1 MKNTHLEHLEDNIL
15 NGGSQGGKEA
25 VAFLRSLGDM
35 LEQGGADTRVT
46 VKWDGAPAVIC
57 GTNPENGRFFVGTK
71 SVFNKTDPKIIYSE
85 EDVERMYAPGQLAE
99 KLKASYKY
107 LSTLSIPEVV
117 QGDLLFT
124 DDKYEANIGGDTC
137 VAFQPNTIVYAVPKD
152 SDIGQKIDEAKFGIV
167 FHTAYSGRT
176 LDTMSASFGN
186 IRVQGNTNV
195 FVTSSDFKNASGEAN
210 MTATEKTVYTNL
222 VNKTEG
228 SLKQA
233 SRFLDLMK
241 VNDMNKFTL
250 NIMFKTFF
258 NRYVR
263 DGKCLDGA
271 RATAS
276 DFAQKFSNALD
287 KEIASKKM
295 KGGKKLMQMARK
307 AAIKVLRK
315 KLVGKDK
322 AAKYSLL
329 SMADNK
335 QIDLKVKKNQAKIA
349 PLARKLLPQVRKD
362 TMARVKQARQ
372 TPQNNEYIP
381 ESKLTGNL
389 KKARELM
396 SPAKHRKDGIER
408 IMKGMKVTYKQAT
421 KFHDDV
427 MKSYGFKPESFE
439 IVSFTTL

>member
-15 NGGSQGGKEA
+15 NGGSEGGREA

-35 LEQGGADTRVT
+35 LDQGGADTRVT

-71 SVFNKTDPKIIYSE
+71 SVFNKVGPKIIYSE
-85 EDVERMYAPGQLAE
+85 DEVDGMYSGQLAS
-99 KLKASYKY
+99 KLKDAYKY
-107 LSTLSIPEVV
+107 LSTLSIPNVV

-137 VAFQPNTIVYAVPKD
+137 IAFQPNTIVYAVPKD
-152 SDIGQKIDEAKFGIV
+152 SDIGQRIDNAKFGIV

-186 IRVQGNTNV
+186 IGVQGNTNV

-210 MTATEKTVYTNL
+210 MTSAEKTTYANL

-258 NRYVR
+258 NTYVR
-263 DGKCLDGA
+263 QGKSLIGA
-271 RATAS
+271 RNTAR
-276 DFAQKFSNALD
+276 DFAQYFSKALD
-287 KEIASKKM
+287 NEIDKKKM
-295 KGGKKLMQMARK
+295 KTTKDKYLELKNKGLKFISDNQQAIYMTVASYMNLQSAKNFMIRKLQKVNTFGTFLRTPDGYRVTAPEGFV
-307 AAIKVLRK
+307 AIRSGQAL
-315 KLVGKDK
+315 KLVDRLEFSRANFTADK
-322 AAKYSLL
+322 NWEKGNP
-329 SMADNK
+329 MP
-335 QIDLKVKKNQAKIA
+335 VPKI
-349 PLARKLLPQVRKD
+349 
-362 TMARVKQARQ
+362 
-372 TPQNNEYIP
+372 
-381 ESKLTGNL
+381 
-389 KKARELM
+389 
-396 SPAKHRKDGIER
+396 
-408 IMKGMKVTYKQAT
+408 
-421 KFHDDV
+421 
-427 MKSYGFKPESFE
+427 
-439 IVSFTTL
+439 

>member
-35 LEQGGADTRVT
+35 LDQGGADTRVT

-152 SDIGQKIDEAKFGIV
+152 SDIGQKIDQAKFGIV

-186 IRVQGNTNV
+186 IGVQGNTNV

-210 MTATEKTVYTNL
+210 MTASEKTTYTNL

-258 NRYVR
+258 NTYVR
-263 DGKCLDGA
+263 QGRNLIGA
-271 RATAS
+271 RNTAR
-276 DFAQKFSNALD
+276 DFAQYFSNALD
-287 KEIASKKM
+287 KEIDSKKM
-295 KGGKKLMQMARK
+295 KSTKDKYLELKNKGLKFISDNQQAIYMTVASYMNLQAAKNFMIRKLQKVNTFGTFLRTPDGYRVTAPEGFV
-307 AAIKVLRK
+307 AIRSGQAL
-315 KLVGKDK
+315 KLVDRLEFSRANFTADK
-322 AAKYSLL
+322 NWEKGNPMPAP
-329 SMADNK
+329 
-335 QIDLKVKKNQAKIA
+335 KI
-349 PLARKLLPQVRKD
+349 
-362 TMARVKQARQ
+362 
-372 TPQNNEYIP
+372 
-381 ESKLTGNL
+381 
-389 KKARELM
+389 
-396 SPAKHRKDGIER
+396 
-408 IMKGMKVTYKQAT
+408 
-421 KFHDDV
+421 
-427 MKSYGFKPESFE
+427 
-439 IVSFTTL
+439 

>member
-258 NRYVR
+258 NTYVR
-263 DGKCLDGA
+263 QGRSLIGA
-271 RATAS
+271 RNTAR
-276 DFAQKFSNALD
+276 DFAQYFSDALD
-287 KEIASKKM
+287 KEIDKKKM
-295 KGGKKLMQMARK
+295 KATKDKYLELKNKGLKFISDNQQAIYMTVASYMNLQAAKNFMIRKLQKVNTFGTFLRTPDGYRVTAPEGFV
-307 AAIKVLRK
+307 AIRSGQAL
-315 KLVGKDK
+315 KLVDRLEFSRANFTADK
-322 AAKYSLL
+322 NWEKGNP
-329 SMADNK
+329 MP
-335 QIDLKVKKNQAKIA
+335 VPKI
-349 PLARKLLPQVRKD
+349 
-362 TMARVKQARQ
+362 
-372 TPQNNEYIP
+372 
-381 ESKLTGNL
+381 
-389 KKARELM
+389 
-396 SPAKHRKDGIER
+396 
-408 IMKGMKVTYKQAT
+408 
-421 KFHDDV
+421 
-427 MKSYGFKPESFE
+427 
-439 IVSFTTL
+439 

>member
-35 LEQGGADTRVT
+35 LDQGGADTRVT

-124 DDKYEANIGGDTC
+124 DDKYEATIGGDTC
-137 VAFQPNTIVYAVPKD
+137 IAFQPNTIVYAVPKD
-152 SDIGQKIDEAKFGIV
+152 SDIGQKIDQAKFGIV

-186 IRVQGNTNV
+186 IGVQGNTNV

-258 NRYVR
+258 NTYVR
-263 DGKCLDGA
+263 QGRSLIGA
-271 RATAS
+271 RNTAR
-276 DFAQKFSNALD
+276 DFAQYFSNALD
-287 KEIASKKM
+287 KEIDKKKM
-295 KGGKKLMQMARK
+295 KSTKDKYLELKNKGLKFISDNQQAIYMTVASYMNLQSAKNFMIRKLQKVNTFGTFLRTPDGYRVTAPEGFV
-307 AAIKVLRK
+307 AIRSGQAL
-315 KLVGKDK
+315 KLVDRLEFSRANFTADK
-322 AAKYSLL
+322 NWEKGNP
-329 SMADNK
+329 MP
-335 QIDLKVKKNQAKIA
+335 VPKI
-349 PLARKLLPQVRKD
+349 
-362 TMARVKQARQ
+362 
-372 TPQNNEYIP
+372 
-381 ESKLTGNL
+381 
-389 KKARELM
+389 
-396 SPAKHRKDGIER
+396 
-408 IMKGMKVTYKQAT
+408 
-421 KFHDDV
+421 
-427 MKSYGFKPESFE
+427 
-439 IVSFTTL
+439 

>member
-117 QGDLLFT
+117 QGALLFT

-258 NRYVR
+258 NTYVR
-263 DGKCLDGA
+263 QGRSLVGA
-271 RATAS
+271 RNTAR
-276 DFAQKFSNALD
+276 DFAQYFSNALD
-287 KEIASKKM
+287 KEIDKKKM
-295 KGGKKLMQMARK
+295 KATKDKYLELKNKGLKFISDNQQAIYMTVASYMNLQAAKNFMIRKLQKVNTFGTFLRTPDGYRVTAPEGFV
-307 AAIKVLRK
+307 AIRSGQAL
-315 KLVGKDK
+315 KLVDRLEFSRANFTADK
-322 AAKYSLL
+322 NWEKGNPMPAP
-329 SMADNK
+329 
-335 QIDLKVKKNQAKIA
+335 KI
-349 PLARKLLPQVRKD
+349 
-362 TMARVKQARQ
+362 
-372 TPQNNEYIP
+372 
-381 ESKLTGNL
+381 
-389 KKARELM
+389 
-396 SPAKHRKDGIER
+396 
-408 IMKGMKVTYKQAT
+408 
-421 KFHDDV
+421 
-427 MKSYGFKPESFE
+427 
-439 IVSFTTL
+439 

>member
-35 LEQGGADTRVT
+35 LDQGGADTRVT

-85 EDVERMYAPGQLAE
+85 EDADRMYSPGQLAE

-107 LSTLSIPEVV
+107 LSTLSIPNVV

-137 VAFQPNTIVYAVPKD
+137 IAFQPNTIVYAVPKD

-258 NRYVR
+258 NTYVR
-263 DGKCLDGA
+263 QGRSLVGA
-271 RATAS
+271 RNTAR
-276 DFAQKFSNALD
+276 DFAQYFSNALD
-287 KEIASKKM
+287 KEIDKKKM
-295 KGGKKLMQMARK
+295 KATKDKYLELKNKGLKFISDNQQAIYMTVASYMNLQAAKNFMIRKLQKVNTFGTFLRTPDGYRVTAPEGFV
-307 AAIKVLRK
+307 AIRSGQAL
-315 KLVGKDK
+315 KLVDRLEFSRANFTADK
-322 AAKYSLL
+322 NWDKGNP
-329 SMADNK
+329 MP
-335 QIDLKVKKNQAKIA
+335 VPKI
-349 PLARKLLPQVRKD
+349 
-362 TMARVKQARQ
+362 
-372 TPQNNEYIP
+372 
-381 ESKLTGNL
+381 
-389 KKARELM
+389 
-396 SPAKHRKDGIER
+396 
-408 IMKGMKVTYKQAT
+408 
-421 KFHDDV
+421 
-427 MKSYGFKPESFE
+427 
-439 IVSFTTL
+439 

>member
-210 MTATEKTVYTNL
+210 MTASEKTVYTNL

-258 NRYVR
+258 NTYVR
-263 DGKCLDGA
+263 QGRSLVGA
-271 RATAS
+271 RNTAR
-276 DFAQKFSNALD
+276 DFAQYFSNALD
-287 KEIASKKM
+287 KEIDKKKM
-295 KGGKKLMQMARK
+295 KATKDKYLELKNKGLKFISDNQQAIYMTVASYMNLQAAKNFMIRKLQKVNTFGTFLRTTDGYRVTAPEGFV
-307 AAIKVLRK
+307 AIRSGQAL
-315 KLVGKDK
+315 KLVDRLEFSRANFTADK
-322 AAKYSLL
+322 NWEKGNP
-329 SMADNK
+329 MP
-335 QIDLKVKKNQAKIA
+335 VPKI
-349 PLARKLLPQVRKD
+349 
-362 TMARVKQARQ
+362 
-372 TPQNNEYIP
+372 
-381 ESKLTGNL
+381 
-389 KKARELM
+389 
-396 SPAKHRKDGIER
+396 
-408 IMKGMKVTYKQAT
+408 
-421 KFHDDV
+421 
-427 MKSYGFKPESFE
+427 
-439 IVSFTTL
+439 

>member
-35 LEQGGADTRVT
+35 LDQGGADTRVT

-124 DDKYEANIGGDTC
+124 DDKYEATIGGDTC
-137 VAFQPNTIVYAVPKD
+137 IAFQPNTIVYAVPKD
-152 SDIGQKIDEAKFGIV
+152 SDIGQKIGEAKLGIV

-186 IRVQGNTNV
+186 INVQGNTNV

-210 MTATEKTVYTNL
+210 MTSAEKTTYINL

-258 NRYVR
+258 NTYVR
-263 DGKCLDGA
+263 QGRSLVGA
-271 RATAS
+271 RNTAR
-276 DFAQKFSNALD
+276 DFAQYFSNALD
-287 KEIASKKM
+287 KEIDKKKM
-295 KGGKKLMQMARK
+295 KSTKDKYLELKNKGLKFISDNQQAIYMTVASYMNLQAAKNFMIRKLQKVNTFGTFLRTPDGYRVTAPEGFV
-307 AAIKVLRK
+307 AIRSGQAL
-315 KLVGKDK
+315 KLVDRLEFSRANFTADK
-322 AAKYSLL
+322 NWEKGNPMPLP
-329 SMADNK
+329 
-335 QIDLKVKKNQAKIA
+335 KI
-349 PLARKLLPQVRKD
+349 
-362 TMARVKQARQ
+362 
-372 TPQNNEYIP
+372 
-381 ESKLTGNL
+381 
-389 KKARELM
+389 
-396 SPAKHRKDGIER
+396 
-408 IMKGMKVTYKQAT
+408 
-421 KFHDDV
+421 
-427 MKSYGFKPESFE
+427 
-439 IVSFTTL
+439 

>member
-137 VAFQPNTIVYAVPKD
+137 IAFQPNTIVYAVPKD
-152 SDIGQKIDEAKFGIV
+152 SDIGQKIDQAKFGIV

-186 IRVQGNTNV
+186 IGVQGNTNV

-210 MTATEKTVYTNL
+210 MTASEKTTYTNL

-258 NRYVR
+258 NTYVR
-263 DGKCLDGA
+263 QGRSLVGA
-271 RATAS
+271 RNTAR
-276 DFAQKFSNALD
+276 DFAQYFSNALD
-287 KEIASKKM
+287 KEIDKKKM
-295 KGGKKLMQMARK
+295 KATKDKYLELKNKGLKFISDNQQAIYMTVASYMNLQAAKNFMIRKLQKVNTFGTFLRTPDGYRVTAPEGFV
-307 AAIKVLRK
+307 AIRSGQAL
-315 KLVGKDK
+315 KLVDRLEFSRANFTADK
-322 AAKYSLL
+322 NWEKGNP
-329 SMADNK
+329 MP
-335 QIDLKVKKNQAKIA
+335 VPKI
-349 PLARKLLPQVRKD
+349 
-362 TMARVKQARQ
+362 
-372 TPQNNEYIP
+372 
-381 ESKLTGNL
+381 
-389 KKARELM
+389 
-396 SPAKHRKDGIER
+396 
-408 IMKGMKVTYKQAT
+408 
-421 KFHDDV
+421 
-427 MKSYGFKPESFE
+427 
-439 IVSFTTL
+439 